1 MSVHEN
7 LLIADFQQCFEQMRH
22 YDETFRVI
30 LSFGFSMTL
39 AVEAASGTLLQHY
52 GFTGLVM
59 LTAGLL
65 LITSGLAAALLIAL
79 LARNRVYFAFVA
91 RYVNEIRSAYL
102 AEKPGGVLNTAG
114 MYTDCRFPRILNP
127 ASTQTI
133 QIYFLSACSSL
144 LLSSGVAALLAARCL
159 ALGHGP
165 RVRWGTGAVVF
176 AVAVA
181 LEIGSLL
188 IYWTKKGRR
197 KRADTAVFGD
207 RG

>member
-22 YDETFRVI
+22 YDETFRVT

-39 AVEAASGTLLQHY
+39 AVEAASGALLQHY
-52 GFTGLVM
+52 GFTRLVM

-65 LITSGLAAALLIAL
+65 LITSGLATALLIAL
-79 LARNRVYFAFVA
+79 LARNRVYYVFVA

-102 AEKPGGVLNTAG
+102 AEKPGGVLNRAG
-114 MYTDCRFPRILNP
+114 MYTDWRFPRILNP

-133 QIYFLSACSSL
+133 QMYFLSACSSL
-144 LLSSGVAALLAARCL
+144 LLSTGAAALVTAHGLASGQRPEVA
-159 ALGHGP
+159 
-165 RVRWGTGAVVF
+165 WGTGAAVF
-176 AVAVA
+176 AAAVA

-188 IYWTKKGRR
+188 IYWKKKGRR
-197 KRADTAVFGD
+197 KKADAAVFGD
-207 RG
+207 TR